1 MIRNK
6 GVTKSL
12 RELWKQHLRLSRQ
25 EKKKN
30 RSQVTIAIGLVERE

>member
-12 RELWKQHLRLSRQ
+12 RGWWKYLPKLPRQ
-25 EKKKN
+25 EKEKV
-30 RSQVTIAIGLVERE
+30 RS

>member
-12 RELWKQHLRLSRQ
+12 RELWKQHPKLPRQ
-25 EKKKN
+25 ERKELGPELL
-30 RSQVTIAIGLVERE
+30 R